1 MADCMDD
8 ISKAL
13 ACCAIVSF
21 LSDAEIQKHASA
33 NFSTSTAPG
42 SPFIPEFGSSIRN
55 PQAEFNK
62 RTIHK
67 GDCDFVRARA
77 RRNRL
82 LHMDSSRI
90 CYLLLL
96 AFFRASGVHASPL
109 ILCSFWVQRSRW
121 EEKTSLAFRTGQVSQ
136 DLLVMLVI
144 ILVPDHNHNHDHD
157 HALCCK
163 FQTIHSFSF
172 SRIADVDD
180 QRCSPSPLR

>member
-13 ACCAIVSF
+13 ACCANVSF
-21 LSDAEIQKHASA
+21 LSDAEIQKHASV

-42 SPFIPEFGSSIRN
+42 SPFIPKFSSSIRN

-77 RRNRL
+77 RRNWL

-96 AFFRASGVHASPL
+96 AFFRASGVHTSPL
-109 ILCSFWVQRSRW
+109 ILCSFWVQRTRW
-121 EEKTSLAFRTGQVSQ
+121 EEKTRSAFRTEFPS
-136 DLLVMLVI
+136 LFVMLANV
-144 ILVPDHNHNHDHD
+144 LVPDHNHDHD

-163 FQTIHSFSF
+163 FQTIHSFSY
-172 SRIADVDD
+172 SWIADIDD
-180 QRCSPSPLR
+180 QRCSSNPLR

>member
-13 ACCAIVSF
+13 ACCTNVSF

-33 NFSTSTAPG
+33 NFSTSTAAG

-77 RRNRL
+77 RRNWL

-96 AFFRASGVHASPL
+96 VFSRASGVHASPL
-109 ILCSFWVQRSRW
+109 ILCSFWVQRTRW
-121 EEKTSLAFRTGQVSQ
+121 EEKTSSAVRTGPSFPGLISDAGHYFGSRPQPQPRPRPCS
-136 DLLVMLVI
+136 LLQI
-144 ILVPDHNHNHDHD
+144 SDHPQFLLLMDRGH
-157 HALCCK
+157 
-163 FQTIHSFSF
+163 
-172 SRIADVDD
+172 
-180 QRCSPSPLR
+180 